1 MLLQLPISHT
11 TYIFEIDKCFQH
23 QLQIQQQQQQQQA
36 QQRLA
41 QEREQQRL
49 QRQKQNLEAFQQ
61 QMANQ
66 GRGNNF
72 DQVPTNK
79 HRPPVRRRVRI

>member
-1 MLLQLPISHT
+1 MRFFRFQIFLQ
-11 TYIFEIDKCFQH
+11 Q

-66 GRGNNF
+66 GRGNYHKIWATRTKTVSTPASVL
-72 DQVPTNK
+72 D
-79 HRPPVRRRVRI
+79 RPLSVRWKS